1 VYLITPSDLAWHLGT
16 SLGRL
21 CCQLW
26 PGFLLVAFM
35 VLGRLED
42 ATVVEA
48 RVAGRRAV
56 RAKRKER
63 GGRN

>member
-1 VYLITPSDLAWHLGT
+1 LAVYLITPSDLAWHLGT

-42 ATVVEA
+42 SAGVVSP
-48 RVAGRRAV
+48 
-56 RAKRKER
+56 KRKER